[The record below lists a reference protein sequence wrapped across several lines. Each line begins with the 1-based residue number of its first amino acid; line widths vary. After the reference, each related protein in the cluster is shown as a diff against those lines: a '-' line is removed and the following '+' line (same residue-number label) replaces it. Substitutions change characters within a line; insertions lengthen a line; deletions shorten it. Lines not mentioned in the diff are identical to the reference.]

1 MADRVVCRI
10 WNFSRRS
17 CSLHIHRGKFFGP
30 PRPAHRGEN
39 AMHSR
44 PGKYFIPLPLLSQ
57 PFFPAYSYL
66 MTEWGAVGLGEN
78 LPPPSQ
84 KHPASRHLWLKL
96 NRSSW
101 FEETIG
107 PPSRCFF
114 RFIILSRRFFFPF
127 FVGIIEFRK
136 KFHRVAIG
144 RCFLEEYKIF
154 LSRRIVSE
162 NLFFFWFFNLSLLDK
177 NSRKNRSEIE
187 E

>member
-84 KHPASRHLWLKL
+84 KHPASRHFWLKL

-101 FEETIG
+101 FEEDFDNW
-107 PPSRCFF
+107 PSESLFLSFHYFVAKIFFSFF
-114 RFIILSRRFFFPF
+114 RRNNRVS
-127 FVGIIEFRK
+127 K
-136 KFHRVAIG
+136 KVSSSSNRTMF
-144 RCFLEEYKIF
+144 
-154 LSRRIVSE
+154 SRRI
-162 NLFFFWFFNLSLLDK
+162 
-177 NSRKNRSEIE
+177 
-187 E
+187 